1 MSIFNPNRNLSS
13 MWLCSI
19 NDQPNTQLGRGERSI
34 SAMLGEGGGKGVE
47 GGKGVTRTIK
57 TMVIRA
63 VGRSKT

>member
-1 MSIFNPNRNLSS
+1 M
-13 MWLCSI
+13 
-19 NDQPNTQLGRGERSI
+19 I
-34 SAMLGEGGGKGVE
+34 SPIPTRQGGEGNKCYVGGGEGKGVE